1 MNYYIL
7 PIIINDRREV
17 TLQLQGQDRTT
28 ENRYIVEVPENVH
41 FNLFSMLKD
50 ADIRTFIPGTS
61 DITIGSL
68 SPSYILE
75 GQTLTISLKVKPAP
89 VAAAPQE
96 PENKEAAPAALTYDD
111 LDTYKPEVKKAA
123 PQFFDAPVQ
132 SETSNIGYYGD
143 CIAITANNYSNG
155 AFNVLGN
162 IGNRLETIHN
172 STFPDLKIIV
182 TLEVGDQIYTSS
194 FILSFAHPD
203 QFLGMALD
211 FGSESSQL
219 AVKRYQSGFGYQE
232 KKPEHENLFRNI
244 YAFHKAKG
252 WISKE
257 DNSSYYQEEE
267 NTNFY
272 KSIFFLK
279 EDLTGDYEDI
289 EKELFIQNMPENLKM
304 MVNSSSRDSGFVTLT
319 ENRFHQ
325 LPNLKITHK
334 YVDVFSRLNFNINKE
349 GYDINVNL
357 GEVKNKT
364 YNSILN
370 VIIESFL
377 KKEFIKYSTAQR
389 KIRFILLVPNI
400 YDYADIRHTQ
410 QLLHKIFNDFAQHEY
425 KDKILAWEIL
435 TISESDASFL
445 GYINK
450 NDVHVQKD
458 SDYIIVDAGKGTTDF
473 SVIRTGKD
481 NLFNIKPTYRN
492 GFAGAGNMIT
502 FAIFETVLHYIRA
515 NADNQ
520 HTAFKFIKEQVLRN
534 LTDSNLEIKNRL
546 YKELE
551 RLKYNYND
559 NNGYALNQ
567 WTNARSGDFNF
578 RNITEAGSD
587 INTLIDLLAQI
598 ENISDFYGY
607 VEETCKL
614 IAQRVVSNLK
624 MIKDNKED
632 FNCGGIVL
640 TGRGFLF
647 KPLERELRACI
658 QTQLQLSENWVHT
671 LSGTE
676 LKDVCIKGVFN
687 NTVRLNTERIGYPIQ
702 IIVMDRPK
710 STPEAKA
717 EATEDKKKT
726 SFGNR
731 LINIFFNELND
742 IENAKAVLTTEKA
755 ITYNSL
761 YKSQILIGAK
771 RFKVSSSSIY
781 DNQHEAVDA
790 DIIFTPQGY
799 LVRQLE
805 HNVVKHILTLSE
817 IFDHDKVEMNMVV
830 PSLFPN
836 YIDEQY
842 IYSIRRDDIRKA
854 PIMPPPPFSGQ
865 GPNPSTYTVTPN
877 KPKGPQYF

>member
-17 TLQLQGQDRTT
+17 TLQLQQQENAT

-50 ADIRTFIPGTS
+50 ADIRTFIPETS
-61 DITIGSL
+61 DISIGSL
-68 SPSYILE
+68 SPSYTL
-75 GQTLTISLKVKPAP
+75 QDHTLTISLKAKPAK
-89 VAAAPQE
+89 APIMPE
-96 PENKEAAPAALTYDD
+96 PEKKEEKEEAAPLTYDD
-111 LDTYKPEVKKAA
+111 LDTYKPVVKKAA

-132 SETSNIGYYGD
+132 SESSTVGYYAD
-143 CIAITANNYSNG
+143 SITITANNYSNG

-162 IGNRLETIHN
+162 IGNRLEAVNN
-172 STFPDLKIIV
+172 SNFPDLKIIV
-182 TLEVGDQIYTSS
+182 ELEAEGKIYTDR
-194 FILSFAHPD
+194 FTLSFAHPE

-219 AVKRYQSGFGYQE
+219 AVKRYQTGFGYQE

-349 GYDINVNL
+349 GYDVNVTL

-377 KKEFIKYSTAQR
+377 KKEFIKYSGAKR
-389 KIRFILLVPNI
+389 KIRFVLLVPNI
-400 YDYADIRHTQ
+400 YDHADIRHTQ
-410 QLLHKIFNDFAQHEY
+410 RLLHKIFKDFAEHEY

-520 HTAFKFIKEQVLRN
+520 HTASKFIKEQVLRN
-534 LTDSNLEIKNRL
+534 LSDSNLEIKNRL

-559 NNGYALNQ
+559 NNAYALNQ

-598 ENISDFYGY
+598 SNISDFYGY
-607 VEETCKL
+607 VSETCKL

-632 FNCGGIVL
+632 FNCGGIIL

-647 KPLERELRACI
+647 KPLERELRDCI
-658 QTQLQLSENWVHT
+658 TAQLHISEEWIHT
-671 LSGTE
+671 LNGTE

-702 IIVMDRPK
+702 IIVMEKPK
-710 STPEAKA
+710 PAAEPKAAAPE
-717 EATEDKKKT
+717 EKKKT
-726 SFGNR
+726 SLGNR

-742 IENAKAVLTTEKA
+742 IENAKAVITADKP

-781 DNQHEAVDA
+781 DNQNEAVDA

-799 LVRQLE
+799 LVRRME
-805 HNVVKHILTLSE
+805 HNVVKNILTLSE

-854 PIMPPPPFSGQ
+854 PIMPPLPFSGQ
-865 GPNPSTYTVTPN
+865 VHTGTSQTPN

>member
-7 PIIINDRREV
+7 PIVLNDRREV
-17 TLQLQGQDRTT
+17 TLQLQHQDLPV
-28 ENRYIVEVPENVH
+28 ENQYLVEVPENVH

-50 ADIRTFIPGTS
+50 ADIRSFIPETN
-61 DITIGSL
+61 DIYIGSL
-68 SPSYILE
+68 SPTY
-75 GQTLTISLKVKPAP
+75 TLQGHNLVISLNVQEQAPAP
-89 VAAAPQE
+89 LPDPE
-96 PENKEAAPAALTYDD
+96 PEAETVAPLTYDE
-111 LDTYKPEVKKAA
+111 LDSYKPEPKKKAT
-123 PQFFDAPVQ
+123 PLFEAPVQ
-132 SETSNIGYYGD
+132 SATSHIGSFAD
-143 CIAITANNYSNG
+143 CIEITANNYSNG
-155 AFNVLGN
+155 AFNVFGN
-162 IGNRLETIHN
+162 VGHKLSMLNEE
-172 STFPDLKIIV
+172 TFPDLKV
-182 TLEVGDQIYTSS
+182 TINLVVGAHTYTHH
-194 FILSFAHPD
+194 FVIAFAHPE

-252 WISKE
+252 WIDRE

-267 NTNFY
+267 STNFY

-279 EDLTGDYEDI
+279 EDLTGEYEDI

-304 MVNSSSRDSGFVTLT
+304 LVNSSSRDSGFVTLT
-319 ENRFHQ
+319 EKRFHQ

-334 YVDVFSRLNFNINKE
+334 YVDVFTRLNFNINKE

-364 YNSILN
+364 YNSILK

-377 KKEFIKYSTAQR
+377 KKEFIKYSQAKR
-389 KIRFILLVPNI
+389 KIRFVLLVPNI
-400 YDYADIRHTQ
+400 YDYADVRHTQ

-425 KDKILAWEIL
+425 KGRILAWEIL

-450 NDVHVQKD
+450 NDVRVQKD

-481 NLFNIKPTYRN
+481 NLFHIKPIYRN

-515 NADNQ
+515 NADNAAL
-520 HTAFKFIKEQVLRN
+520 AFRFIKDQVLRN
-534 LTDSNLEIKNRL
+534 LTDSNLEVKNRL

-551 RLKYNYND
+551 RLKYNYIENK
-559 NNGYALNQ
+559 GYALNQ
-567 WTNARSGDFNF
+567 WVNARSGDFNF

-587 INTLIDLLAQI
+587 INTLIDLLSQI

-607 VEETCKL
+607 VDETCKL

-624 MIKDNKED
+624 MIKENKED
-632 FNCGGIVL
+632 FNCGGVLL

-647 KPLERELRACI
+647 KPLAEELRECLRE
-658 QTQLQLSENWVHT
+658 QLQIADEWIHT

-702 IIVMDRPK
+702 IIVDHPSSAPAK
-710 STPEAKA
+710 PEAV
-717 EATEDKKKT
+717 EEKKKT
-726 SFGNR
+726 SFSNR

-742 IENAKAVLTTEKA
+742 IENAKAVLTTDKP
-755 ITYNSL
+755 ITYNTL

-771 RFKVSSSSIY
+771 RFKVAGSSIY
-781 DNQHEAVDA
+781 DNAGEAVDA
-790 DIIFTPQGY
+790 DILFTPQGY
-799 LVRQLE
+799 LVRKLE
-805 HNVVKHILTLSE
+805 HHTVKQILPLAE
-817 IFDHDKVEMNMVV
+817 IFDHDKIEMNMVV

-842 IYSIRRDDIRKA
+842 IYSMRRDDIRKA
-854 PIMPPPPFSGQ
+854 PILPPPPFPGSG
-865 GPNPSTYTVTPN
+865 PAYTPPAS

>member
-7 PIIINDRREV
+7 PVVINDRREV
-17 TLQLQGQDRTT
+17 TLQLQSQDQPVH
-28 ENRYIVEVPENVH
+28 NQYLIEVPENVH

-50 ADIRTFIPGTS
+50 ADIRTFIPETQ
-61 DITIGSL
+61 DIHIGNL
-68 SPSYILE
+68 SPAYTLE
-75 GQTLTISLKVKPAP
+75 GNKLTVTLRAQEQAP
-89 VAAAPQE
+89 IVPAAPDPE
-96 PENKEAAPAALTYDD
+96 PEAEAPLTYDD
-111 LDTYKPEVKKAA
+111 LDTYKPAPKQQ
-123 PQFFDAPVQ
+123 PQFFDAPPPVM
-132 SETSNIGYYGD
+132 SASSNIGHFAG
-143 CIAITANNYSNG
+143 CIEITANNYSNG
-155 AFNVLGN
+155 AFNVFGN
-162 IGNRLETIHN
+162 IGHRLPELN
-172 STFPDLKIIV
+172 NDQFPDLHISVELVVGTHTYIHQFII
-182 TLEVGDQIYTSS
+182 
-194 FILSFAHPD
+194 SFAHPE

-252 WISKE
+252 WIDRE
-257 DNSSYYQEEE
+257 DTSSYYQEEE
-267 NTNFY
+267 HTNFY

-279 EDLTGDYEDI
+279 EDLTGEYEDI
-289 EKELFIQNMPENLKM
+289 DKELFIQNMPDNLKM
-304 MVNSSSRDSGFVTLT
+304 LVNSSSKDSGFVTLT
-319 ENRFHQ
+319 EKRFHQ

-364 YNSILN
+364 YNSILK

-377 KKEFIKYSTAQR
+377 KKEFIKYSQAKR
-389 KIRFILLVPNI
+389 KIRFVLLVPNI

-410 QLLHKIFNDFAQHEY
+410 QLLHMIFADFAQHEY

-450 NDVHVQKD
+450 NDVQVRKD

-481 NLFNIKPTYRN
+481 NLFNIKPIYRN

-515 NADNQ
+515 NADNAAV
-520 HTAFKFIKEQVLRN
+520 AFRFIKDQVLRN
-534 LTDSNLEIKNRL
+534 LTDSNLEVKNRL

-551 RLKYNYND
+551 RLKYNYID
-559 NNGYALNQ
+559 NKAYALNQ
-567 WTNARSGDFNF
+567 WVNARSGDFNF
-578 RNITEAGSD
+578 RNITESGSD
-587 INTLIDLLAQI
+587 INTLIDLLSQI

-607 VEETCKL
+607 VEDTSKL

-632 FNCGGIVL
+632 FNCGGIIL

-647 KPLERELRACI
+647 KPLAEELRSSL
-658 QTQLQLSENWVHT
+658 TEQLQIAGGLIHILN
-671 LSGTE
+671 GTE

-702 IIVMDRPK
+702 IIVG
-710 STPEAKA
+710 AKQDA
-717 EATEDKKKT
+717 APAQQETEEEKKKV
-726 SFGNR
+726 SLGNR
-731 LINIFFNELND
+731 LINLFFNELND
-742 IENAKAVLTTEKA
+742 IENARAVLTTDKP
-755 ITYNSL
+755 ITYDTL

-771 RFKVSSSSIY
+771 RFKVSGSSLY
-781 DNQHEAVDA
+781 DNPGQSVDA

-799 LVRQLE
+799 LVRKLE
-805 HNVVKHILTLSE
+805 HNTVKQILQLSE

-854 PIMPPPPFSGQ
+854 PILPPPPFSGGASQ
-865 GPNPSTYTVTPN
+865 NPGYNAPVN

>member
-7 PIIINDRREV
+7 PVVINDRREV
-17 TLQLQGQDRTT
+17 TLQLQHQ
-28 ENRYIVEVPENVH
+28 EQPVQNQYLIEVPENVH
-41 FNLFSMLKD
+41 FNIFSMLKD
-50 ADIRTFIPGTS
+50 ADIRTFIPETQ
-61 DITIGSL
+61 DVHIGNL
-68 SPSYILE
+68 TPTY
-75 GQTLTISLKVKPAP
+75 TLTDHKLTVVLKVQETAVPEP
-89 VAAAPQE
+89 VAQE
-96 PENKEAAPAALTYDD
+96 PEPEEEAPLTYDD
-111 LDTYKPEVKKAA
+111 LDTYKPAPKQTP

-132 SETSNIGYYGD
+132 SASSNIGYFAG
-143 CIAITANNYSNG
+143 CIEITANHYSNG
-155 AFNVLGN
+155 AFNVFGN
-162 IGNRLETIHN
+162 VGHQLAELNNAR
-172 STFPDLKIIV
+172 FPDLQVSVQLLIGDRTYSHDFII
-182 TLEVGDQIYTSS
+182 
-194 FILSFAHPD
+194 SFAHPE

-244 YAFHKAKG
+244 YAFHKAQG
-252 WISKE
+252 WIDRE
-257 DNSSYYQEEE
+257 DTSSYYQEEE
-267 NTNFY
+267 HTNFY

-279 EDLTGDYEDI
+279 EDLSGEYEDI

-304 MVNSSSRDSGFVTLT
+304 LVNSSSKDSGFVTLT
-319 ENRFHQ
+319 EKRFHQ

-334 YVDVFSRLNFNINKE
+334 YVDVFSRLNFNINKQ

-364 YNSILN
+364 YNSILK

-377 KKEFIKYSTAQR
+377 KKEFIKYSQAKR
-389 KIRFILLVPNI
+389 KIRFVLLVPNI
-400 YDYADIRHTQ
+400 YDYADVRHTQ
-410 QLLHKIFNDFAQHEY
+410 QLLHMIFNDFAQNEY
-425 KDKILAWEIL
+425 KDRILAWEVL

-450 NDVHVQKD
+450 NDVQVQKD

-481 NLFNIKPTYRN
+481 NLFNIKPIYRN

-502 FAIFETVLHYIRA
+502 FALFETVLHYIRA
-515 NADNQ
+515 NADNAAV
-520 HTAFKFIKEQVLRN
+520 AFRFIKDQVLRN
-534 LTDSNLEIKNRL
+534 LTDSNLEVKNRL

-551 RLKYNYND
+551 RLKYNYIENKA
-559 NNGYALNQ
+559 YALNQ
-567 WTNARSGDFNF
+567 WVNARSGDFNF
-578 RNITEAGSD
+578 RNLTEAGSD
-587 INTLIDLLAQI
+587 INTLIDLLSQI

-607 VEETCKL
+607 VEDTCSL

-647 KPLERELRACI
+647 KPLAEALRSSL
-658 QTQLQLSENWVHT
+658 TEQLQIADGWIHILN
-671 LSGTE
+671 GTE

-702 IIVMDRPK
+702 IMVSTRPPAAPAPEEVM
-710 STPEAKA
+710 E
-717 EATEDKKKT
+717 EKKKV
-726 SFGNR
+726 SLGNR
-731 LINIFFNELND
+731 LINLFFNELNE
-742 IENAKAVLTTEKA
+742 IETAKAVLTTDKP
-755 ITYNSL
+755 ITYDTL

-771 RFKVSSSSIY
+771 RFKVSGSSLY
-781 DNQHEAVDA
+781 DNPGQTVDA

-799 LVRQLE
+799 LVRKLE
-805 HNVVKHILTLSE
+805 HNTVKQILPLSE

-842 IYSIRRDDIRKA
+842 IFSIRRDDIRKA
-854 PIMPPPPFSGQ
+854 PIMPPAPFSGS
-865 GPNPSTYTVTPN
+865 GGSTPQPGYTPPVH